1 MKIKRKDIV
10 NLYEI
15 ISSLSEEVKNIRDV
29 KERYKI
35 AKNKKMLDEEINVL
49 RETMNSN
56 VDQDIMAF
64 EKERMNL
71 IQLYAEKD
79 ENGNPIVNGGMV
91 TFSKDNREAFE
102 KAIEELETRYPNI
115 KERIREKNEEMEK
128 FFEEELDVDELYK
141 ISIEKFEG
149 SNTLTVDV
157 INKLDEYG
165 LIEI

>member
-91 TFSKDNREAFE
+91 TFSKDNREVFE
-102 KAIEELETRYPNI
+102 KAIEELEARYPNI
-115 KERIREKNEEMEK
+115 KKMKKWKNSLKKNLMWTSCIKFLLRSLKVPIRLLSM
-128 FFEEELDVDELYK
+128 LL
-141 ISIEKFEG
+141 
-149 SNTLTVDV
+149 
-157 INKLDEYG
+157 IN
-165 LIEI
+165 